1 VTTIEQGEREASMR
15 KVILAALIAALLGG
29 APPLAAQG
37 SAIDLSRFDIIG
49 LKLGQPLPE
58 AIEALKKHNPKFV
71 IEIRRVGLERWDNQ
85 PACADEAAKGEFA
98 GLPSQCGNWSD
109 GMGFALRDSEQQK
122 KMPPDASLVAGLV
135 AYHDERKRGENIKG
149 FRPPTPSIID
159 DGEETVALVVT
170 PDPGREKVV
179 LVARAKTYPKQS
191 TGFDDLK
198 SQLFERYAGL
208 AGIVEGLHETSPRS
222 LSVLNLFLGREPL
235 TKSRRDG
242 AFDHCHQVAFD
253 DFSPGHEFSRLS
265 PAWPSR
271 VATPCGPVIR
281 AHVKSYWDNTRYAHG
296 FSVIWF
302 DQGALYKLSRDRV
315 LVAKALRDAQFS
327 GAPGANKDKSK
338 PEKW

>member
-1 VTTIEQGEREASMR
+1 VLGLTAAW
-15 KVILAALIAALLGG
+15 LAAASELR
-29 APPLAAQG
+29 AQG
-37 SAIDLSRFDIIG
+37 KPIELSSFDIVG
-49 LKLGQPLPE
+49 VRLGQPLQA
-58 AIEALKKHNPKFV
+58 AIDALKKHNPKFV

-85 PACADEAAKGEFA
+85 PACADEAAKGGWLD

-122 KMPPDASLVAGLV
+122 KIPPNASLVAGVV
-135 AYHDERKRGENIKG
+135 AYHDDRKRGENIKG
-149 FRPPTPSIID
+149 FQPPTPRIID
-159 DGEETVALVVT
+159 DGEETAALIVT

-191 TGFDDLK
+191 AGFDDLK
-198 SQLFERYAGL
+198 SQLFARYAGL

-242 AFDHCHQVAFD
+242 AFDHCRQVAFD
-253 DFSPGHEFSRLS
+253 DFSPGHEFNRLN

-302 DQGALYKLSRDRV
+302 DQGAVYKLSRDRV
-315 LVAKALRDAQFS
+315 LVAKALRDKHFS
-327 GAPGANKDKSK
+327 DSPTSSKDKSK